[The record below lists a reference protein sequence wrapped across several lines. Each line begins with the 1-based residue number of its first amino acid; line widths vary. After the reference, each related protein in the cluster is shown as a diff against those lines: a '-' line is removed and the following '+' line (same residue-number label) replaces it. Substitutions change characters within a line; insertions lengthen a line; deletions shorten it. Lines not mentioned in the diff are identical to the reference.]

1 MKCIKC
7 QQELNPGDMFCQ
19 YCGTRVQAVT
29 PAPAPVPQPV
39 APQPAPVVPQQV
51 PVAQPVP
58 QSVVQQQVP
67 VAQPVP
73 QAAPVVQQVAQ
84 PVVQQPV
91 APVVQPM
98 AQQPQ
103 VQAYPAAAAQ
113 PEKPKKKKK
122 IGASILVLL
131 ASIAGSIFAFMA
143 INMPTE
149 SKFASSASI
158 HSACEAYIWL
168 FWTAVVCIGIA
179 WLTIIVTVA
188 KKNKVL
194 LISTIF
200 AVIAVLILLLPA
212 IHYSNISKK
221 YKLTDP
227 DYKLKAE
234 DLDDLEDLLD

>member
-58 QSVVQQQVP
+58 QQFQA
-67 VAQPVP
+67 AQPVVP
-73 QAAPVVQQVAQ
+73 QAAPVVQQVAA
-84 PVVQQPV
+84 PV
-91 APVVQPM
+91 AQPM

-103 VQAYPAAAAQ
+103 VQAYAAAATQ
-113 PEKPKKKKK
+113 PVKTKKKTKV
-122 IGASILVLL
+122 GASILVLL

-143 INMPTE
+143 VNMPTE

-188 KKNKVL
+188 KKKKVL
-194 LISTIF
+194 LLSTIF

-234 DLDDLEDLLD
+234 DLDDLEDLFD

>member
-29 PAPAPVPQPV
+29 PAPAPAPQPV
-39 APQPAPVVPQQV
+39 APQPTPVVPQQV
-51 PVAQPVP
+51 PVAQPV
-58 QSVVQQQVP
+58 
-67 VAQPVP
+67 VP
-73 QAAPVVQQVAQ
+73 QAAPVVQQVAA
-84 PVVQQPV
+84 PV
-91 APVVQPM
+91 AQPM

-103 VQAYPAAAAQ
+103 VQAYAAAATQ
-113 PEKPKKKKK
+113 PVKTKKKTKV
-122 IGASILVLL
+122 GASILVLL

-143 INMPTE
+143 VNMPTE

-188 KKNKVL
+188 KKKKVL
-194 LISTIF
+194 LLSTIF

-227 DYKLKAE
+227 DYKLKTE
-234 DLDDLEDLLD
+234 DLDDLEDLFD

>member
-29 PAPAPVPQPV
+29 PAPAPAPQPV
-39 APQPAPVVPQQV
+39 APQP
-51 PVAQPVP
+51 
-58 QSVVQQQVP
+58 VVQQQVP

-73 QAAPVVQQVAQ
+73 QAAPVVQQVAA
-84 PVVQQPV
+84 PV
-91 APVVQPM
+91 AQPM
-98 AQQPQ
+98 AQQQPQ
-103 VQAYPAAAAQ
+103 VQAYTAAATQ
-113 PEKPKKKKK
+113 PVKTKKKTK

-143 INMPTE
+143 VNMPTE

-188 KKNKVL
+188 KKKKVL
-194 LISTIF
+194 LLSTIL

-227 DYKLKAE
+227 DYKLKTE
-234 DLDDLEDLLD
+234 DLDDLEDLFD

>member
-51 PVAQPVP
+51 PVAQQVP

-73 QAAPVVQQVAQ
+73 QAVPVVQQVAA
-84 PVVQQPV
+84 PV
-91 APVVQPM
+91 AQPM

-113 PEKPKKKKK
+113 PEKNKKKTKV
-122 IGASILVLL
+122 GASILVLL

-143 INMPTE
+143 VNMPTE

-188 KKNKVL
+188 KKKKVL
-194 LISTIF
+194 LLSTIL

-227 DYKLKAE
+227 DYELKAE
-234 DLDDLEDLLD
+234 DLDDLEDLFD

>member
-39 APQPAPVVPQQV
+39 APQPV

-58 QSVVQQQVP
+58 QPVVQQQVP

-73 QAAPVVQQVAQ
+73 QAAPVVQQVAA
-84 PVVQQPV
+84 PV
-91 APVVQPM
+91 AQPM

-103 VQAYPAAAAQ
+103 VQAYAAAATQ
-113 PEKPKKKKK
+113 PVKTKKKTKV
-122 IGASILVLL
+122 GASILVLL

-143 INMPTE
+143 VNMPTE

-188 KKNKVL
+188 KKKKVL
-194 LISTIF
+194 LLSTIL

-227 DYKLKAE
+227 DYKLKTE
-234 DLDDLEDLLD
+234 DLDDLEDLFD

>member
-39 APQPAPVVPQQV
+39 APQPAPVVPQQA
-51 PVAQPVP
+51 PVAQPVV

-227 DYKLKAE
+227 DYKLKSE
-234 DLDDLEDLLD
+234 DLDDLEDLFD

>member
-29 PAPAPVPQPV
+29 PAPAPAPQPV

-51 PVAQPVP
+51 AA
-58 QSVVQQQVP
+58 P

-73 QAAPVVQQVAQ
+73 QAAPVVQQVAA
-84 PVVQQPV
+84 PV
-91 APVVQPM
+91 AQPM

-103 VQAYPAAAAQ
+103 AQAYAAAATQ
-113 PEKPKKKKK
+113 PVKTKKKTKV
-122 IGASILVLL
+122 GASILVLL

-143 INMPTE
+143 VNMPTE

-188 KKNKVL
+188 KKKKVL
-194 LISTIF
+194 LLSTIL

-227 DYKLKAE
+227 DYKLKTE
-234 DLDDLEDLLD
+234 DLDDLEDLFD